1 MYRLYVDEVG
11 TADLGSVN
19 TDSERYLSLTGIA
32 MPIAEARDVLSPR
45 IASLKAEV
53 FDHDPDDPIILHR
66 RKIVKRSG
74 PFGVLVNDELRA
86 KFDNLILGVMAEC
99 DYSVITALIDKRAM
113 LAKAAWTNK
122 EPYHYLME
130 VLVEKYVQ
138 FLERNNSI
146 GDIMPEGRMGKQ
158 DQRLQNAFIGVMARG
173 TYYVPRAR
181 MREQIPSSNLK
192 FRYKKDNVAGLQ
204 LADLLAHPSHMAIRE
219 MMGHSVDLGGFCNQ
233 VKAIL
238 KGHKY
243 DRSNTGR
250 VTGYGMKWLP

>member
-32 MPIAEARDVLSPR
+32 MLIAEARDKLAPQL
-45 IASLKAEV
+45 ASIKV
-53 FDHDPDDPIILHR
+53 DIFKHDPDDPIILHR
-66 RKIVKRSG
+66 RKIVKRAG
-74 PFGVLVNDELRA
+74 PFGELKNDELRDE
-86 KFDNLILGVMAEC
+86 FDKRILATMVGCNYA
-99 DYSVITALIDKRAM
+99 VITALIDKKAM
-113 LAKAAWTNK
+113 LAKSAWVNK

-138 FLERNNSI
+138 FLERNGSI

-158 DQRLQNAFIGVMARG
+158 DQRLQDAFIGVMARG

-181 MREQIPSSNLK
+181 MRAQIPSSNLK

-219 MMGHSVDLGGFCNQ
+219 MMGHNVHLGGFCNQ
-233 VKAIL
+233 VKDML
-238 KGHKY
+238 LNHKY
-243 DRSNTGR
+243 DRSVTGR
-250 VTGYGMKWLP
+250 ITGYGIKWLQ